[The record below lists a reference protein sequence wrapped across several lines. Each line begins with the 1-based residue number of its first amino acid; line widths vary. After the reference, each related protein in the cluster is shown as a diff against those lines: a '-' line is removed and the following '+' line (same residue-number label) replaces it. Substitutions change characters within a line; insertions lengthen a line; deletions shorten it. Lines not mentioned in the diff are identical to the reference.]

1 MRTAFLIL
9 GLLLPAGE
17 AAAFSPSD
25 TGGFTP
31 EERVAIARVEN
42 YLDSIDS
49 LQAEFEQIGP
59 DGSPSSG
66 DFYLRRPGRLRLE
79 YDPPVPYLYVANGS
93 WLTFWDAELE
103 QRSDVPLGS
112 TLADFLVRE
121 DVSLS
126 GDVTVTGMRVTENLI
141 EVELVQSDDR
151 HAGQLTM
158 VFSDRPLRIDRWF
171 IQDGQ
176 GQVTQVQL
184 TNQQTGVA
192 LSNDLFRVPRPSRQR
207 ND

>member
-9 GLLLPAGE
+9 GLLLPAVD
-17 AAAFSPSD
+17 AAATSPGD

-49 LQAEFEQIGP
+49 LQAEFVQIGP
-59 DGSPSSG
+59 DGSLATG

-79 YDPPVPYLYVANGS
+79 YDPPLPYLYVANGT

-103 QRSDVPLGS
+103 QRSDAPLGS
-112 TLADFLVRE
+112 TLADFLVRD

-126 GDVTVTGMRVTENLI
+126 GDVTVTGMRVADDLI
-141 EVELVQSDDR
+141 EVELVQSDDQ
-151 HAGQLTM
+151 HAGRLTM
-158 VFSDRPLRIDRWF
+158 VFTDRPLRLDRWF
-171 IQDGQ
+171 IQDGR

-184 TNQQTGVA
+184 TCQQTGIP
-192 LSNDLFRVPRPSRQR
+192 LSNDLFRAPRPSRR
-207 ND
+207 HND